1 MGVREG
7 CMGNV
12 YKVMIRCPV
21 SSNEI
26 DTGIR
31 TSGRESLNSDIYQGG
46 RMLCPDCHHFHS
58 FSDESY
64 ISVAEETSEEQ
75 VWRPNP

>member
-1 MGVREG
+1 MAD
-7 CMGNV
+7 M

-21 SSNEI
+21 SSTEI

-31 TSGRESLNSDIYQGG
+31 TSGRESLSSDIYEGG
-46 RMLCPDCHHFHS
+46 GVLCPDCHRFHRL
-58 FSDESY
+58 SDEGFLG
-64 ISVAEETSEEQ
+64 VAEETLGQQ